1 MLSLYEGSETKNL
14 SLGERP
20 VYFPV
25 LALTAPSS
33 VNTLR
38 YCLRFYYKV
47 VSSKVENVTLVFQ

>member
-33 VNTLR
+33 VNTPSL
-38 YCLRFYYKV
+38 L
-47 VSSKVENVTLVFQ
+47 SKILL